1 MEYSAELLRM
11 KGKGRENAWVWMW
24 VEGGGE
30 GIWPPTNAQVDYA
43 SLQVREFFHS

>member
-1 MEYSAELLRM
+1 M
-11 KGKGRENAWVWMW
+11 GVDVGGGR
-24 VEGGGE
+24 GGE